1 MFDTVA
7 LPKHRDDRARRAGS
21 FFLSASLLCG
31 LLTLGFAGGSR
42 AVAPEPERTPMPVLI
57 ALGVP
62 ELPVGAPAAP
72 RGGSGGSGRRSAP
85 ETPPPEAPEVT
96 PAVTPPEAPPD
107 GSAMPT
113 DPVNDL
119 PSAGPGGP
127 GGDGPPGDGPPGG
140 GGPPGDGPG
149 GGGGGGGTRVVHH
162 TDVVVLTRVTPR
174 FPEAARSLGRTEE
187 RCVVDV
193 DIDERGVPASLAA
206 PTCSTL
212 FQQAALEA
220 ARQWRW
226 MAYSVDGHP
235 HRARFRLE
243 FIFRVGD

>member
-1 MFDTVA
+1 MFDTLA

-31 LLTLGFAGGSR
+31 LLTLGLAGGSR

-113 DPVNDL
+113 EPVNDL

-140 GGPPGDGPG
+140 GGPPGDGPP

-162 TDVVVLTRVTPR
+162 TDLAVRTRVQPR
-174 FPEAARSLGRTEE
+174 FPEAARAFARPEE
-187 RCVVDV
+187 RCEVIVEVD
-193 DIDERGVPASLAA
+193 EAGVPSAVSA
-206 PTCSTL
+206 PSCPVV
-212 FQQAALEA
+212 FRGAALEA

-226 MAYSVDGHP
+226 SPYLVDGRP
-235 HRARFRLE
+235 SRAQFKLQ
-243 FIFRVGD
+243 FIFRLGD